1 MQKAI
6 WGQNFPYPQFHGK
19 FTVMRVRR
27 MGTNEEH
34 VKLTFRSGRFFVD
47 AVRFNCPD
55 WQVKQ
60 GDEVSILFQ
69 PVINEWNDTLNVNLL
84 IQDADFNVGELIHL
98 EDIEKIQQQIAEEK
112 RAEIVF
118 AYQDSEL
125 DNNTIPDFD

>member
-1 MQKAI
+1 M
-6 WGQNFPYPQFHGK
+6 
-19 FTVMRVRR
+19 
-27 MGTNEEH
+27 
-34 VKLTFRSGRFFVD
+34 
-47 AVRFNCPD
+47 
-55 WQVKQ
+55 
-60 GDEVSILFQ
+60 
-69 PVINEWNDTLNVNLL
+69 L